1 MQVTDSQ
8 DKPIFCQYRDIEY
21 RLKRSDRKTTS
32 LFIERDGSVT
42 VLAPLPYNMEKIE
55 QIIEQKRSWI
65 YRNLAEWEDLNR
77 VQVHREFVNG
87 EGFPYLGRNYRLQLV
102 EDQDDDLILKNGRFL
117 LRRDR
122 VDAGME
128 VFKHFYRTRGQKR
141 VIQRLSHFAPKM
153 GVNFGAVRIM
163 ELQHRWASCTT
174 KGDLNFHWRCL
185 MAPLAVLDYII
196 VHELAHRLHR
206 NHNADFW
213 NVVDKVL
220 PDYHQHVEWLRQNG
234 SGMKL

>member
-8 DKPIFCQYRDIEY
+8 DEPSFCRYLDIEY

-42 VLAPLPYNMEKIE
+42 VLAPLPYNMAKIE
-55 QIIEQKRSWI
+55 QIIEQKRRWI

-87 EGFPYLGRNYRLQLV
+87 EGFLYLGRNYRLQLV
-102 EDQDDDLILKNGRFL
+102 NDQDDDLILKNGRFL

-141 VIQRLSHFAPKM
+141 VIQRLSHFAPK
-153 GVNFGAVRIM
+153 
-163 ELQHRWASCTT
+163 W
-174 KGDLNFHWRCL
+174 
-185 MAPLAVLDYII
+185 VLTL
-196 VHELAHRLHR
+196 VLCVSWSFNTGGHP
-206 NHNADFW
+206 
-213 NVVDKVL
+213 VPPKVT
-220 PDYHQHVEWLRQNG
+220 
-234 SGMKL
+234 